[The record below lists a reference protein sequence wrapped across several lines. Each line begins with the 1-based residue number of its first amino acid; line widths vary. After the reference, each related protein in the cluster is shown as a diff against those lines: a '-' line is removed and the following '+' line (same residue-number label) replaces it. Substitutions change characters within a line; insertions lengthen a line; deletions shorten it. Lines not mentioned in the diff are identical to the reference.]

1 MAEYTPALYMYIP
14 AVQTIYL
21 LDVVEQGI
29 VYSRSAAVNSMA
41 VHQPMV
47 TQKSLIWGYIEGG
60 GIMRP

>member
-47 TQKSLIWGYIEGG
+47 TQKKFDLGLY
-60 GIMRP
+60 